1 MASTSNADTAHE
13 ESEESMKTSNRP
25 SVAQHF
31 LFMIVLFILFIEV
44 RVYLLILRQLLYE
57 LNEKTNYVNIVNGNK
72 QEGKTTKIFFPLR
85 KKLLLF

>member
-44 RVYLLILRQLLYE
+44 RVYLMILRQLVYE
-57 LNEKTNYVNIVNGNK
+57 LNEKTNYVNIVK

>member
-44 RVYLLILRQLLYE
+44 RVYLLILRQLVYE
-57 LNEKTNYVNIVNGNK
+57 LNEKTNYVNIVK